1 MKICLKCKQLCND
14 DTLTN
19 CPKCQGEL
27 IQYSQEKY
35 EYYLNNQKQGYSKY
49 TSKEDRMYQDIHTI
63 KNILVLFAVLVIFM
77 LIANFFIMMG
87 QWIDTFPVTNR
98 ERCGRFLGVAQ
109 QLIHGFFCTSQDSYI
124 LEQPFLDID
133 LVSLALFILSIWL
146 KCYKPEII
154 FCSEIGR
161 AHV

>member
-1 MKICLKCKQLCND
+1 MLDKKDMNLFPACVVMGVLLLYNEYCEVVLLYLGKVQFYVIGGDCVMKICLKCKQLCND

-77 LIANFFIMMG
+77 LIANFFILMG
-87 QWIDTFPVTNR
+87 
-98 ERCGRFLGVAQ
+98 
-109 QLIHGFFCTSQDSYI
+109 
-124 LEQPFLDID
+124 
-133 LVSLALFILSIWL
+133 
-146 KCYKPEII
+146 
-154 FCSEIGR
+154 
-161 AHV
+161 